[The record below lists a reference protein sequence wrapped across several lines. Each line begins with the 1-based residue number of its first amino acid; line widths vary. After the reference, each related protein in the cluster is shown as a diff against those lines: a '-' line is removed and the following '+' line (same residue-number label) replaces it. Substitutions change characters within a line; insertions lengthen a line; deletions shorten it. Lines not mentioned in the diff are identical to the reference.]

1 MPETQFTLNF
11 GASSA
16 TSNISYLLDSKHQ
29 EFLNTFTPVMIE
41 DVFGP
46 GNDSCDEI
54 SKGYTDPEWYWQAS
68 NGCVWGIVEEFIC
81 MNVGTMKIIT
91 GYSRQMKM
99 HVNNVLKK
107 YDMKSRPERLV
118 NEGALIVY

>member
-1 MPETQFTLNF
+1 MKNPYPTLDLHGIKN
-11 GASSA
+11 
-16 TSNISYLLDSKHQ
+16 
-29 EFLNTFTPVMIE
+29 E
-41 DVFGP
+41 DVE
-46 GNDSCDEI
+46 S
-54 SKGYTDPEWYWQAS
+54 
-68 NGCVWGIVEEFIC
+68 IVEEFIC
-81 MNVGTMKIIT
+81 KNEGAVKIIT

>member
-1 MPETQFTLNF
+1 MKNIFPTLDLH
-11 GASSA
+11 GV
-16 TSNISYLLDSKHQ
+16 KH
-29 EFLNTFTPVMIE
+29 E
-41 DVFGP
+41 DV
-46 GNDSCDEI
+46 E
-54 SKGYTDPEWYWQAS
+54 
-68 NGCVWGIVEEFIC
+68 GIVEEFIC

-107 YDMKSRPERLV
+107 YDMKSRSERLV